1 MTAESIAFPSYPP
14 GQGPLYG
21 AELEAW
27 YEDLQDIL
35 YSDTFKCSPL
45 PECTQKEP
53 EFLDVLET
61 CSLSW
66 LSGGG
71 EDAGTEVADFSVE
84 APKQQ
89 SVLGDLFLPEFYEL
103 LGADGEDHQQQEPEP
118 ESSFTVSSSE
128 EEAWTAESAPSSPFK
143 PSHHPSP
150 GNELMS
156 SVPSQGTKR
165 KKSGS
170 PARNEESS
178 CKKSR
183 KYKDLEN
190 EKKVT
195 ELREQN
201 ERLKKEI
208 DRLSEEVQRT
218 RRALIDK
225 LVNVKKS

>member
-1 MTAESIAFPSYPP
+1 MTAESMVFPLYPP
-14 GQGPLYG
+14 GTLCG

-35 YSDTFKCSPL
+35 CSDTETFQCSAL
-45 PECTQKEP
+45 PECTQEEP
-53 EFLDVLET
+53 DILDVLET

-66 LSGGG
+66 LTGGG
-71 EDAGTEVADFSVE
+71 GDAGTEVADLSVE
-84 APKQQ
+84 VSKQQ
-89 SVLGDLFLPEFYEL
+89 SALDDLFLPEFYEL
-103 LGADGEDHQQQEPEP
+103 LGVDGDDLQQQEPEP
-118 ESSFTVSSSE
+118 ESSLTMSSSDE
-128 EEAWTAESAPSSPFK
+128 EPWAAESAPSSPFK
-143 PSHHPSP
+143 PSHRPSS
-150 GNELMS
+150 GNELVS
-156 SVPSQGTKR
+156 SVPSWGQKR
-165 KKSGS
+165 KRSGA

-183 KYKDLEN
+183 KDKDLEN

-208 DRLSEEVQRT
+208 ERLSEEVQRT